1 MKLEYLDLYDEN
13 KNLTGEKIIR
23 PKGKPQVPKNR
34 YINLVI
40 IFIRNSK
47 GEFLFQK
54 TSKEKGSVWATTGGH
69 VQSGQTSENAI
80 INEVSEE
87 LGIDISADNFKLIDT
102 SKFGIVF
109 IDTYYLKKDIDI
121 NNLKLQ
127 VEEVELVEWLSLQKI
142 NNLIAHNK
150 LRKSNIKAFE
160 KIVALIENSQIS

>member
-69 VQSGQTSENAI
+69 VQSG
-80 INEVSEE
+80 
-87 LGIDISADNFKLIDT
+87 
-102 SKFGIVF
+102 
-109 IDTYYLKKDIDI
+109 
-121 NNLKLQ
+121 
-127 VEEVELVEWLSLQKI
+127 
-142 NNLIAHNK
+142 
-150 LRKSNIKAFE
+150 
-160 KIVALIENSQIS
+160 